1 MNKEKLQLAH
11 QIIDV
16 YCEKNK
22 FDRSYFD
29 KKCQKRPVKIYK
41 NVKVFKHRQV
51 ISLYLNQ
58 VLEVEMQRIGPMIGY
73 KDHTTVSNNVKKFK
87 FLLSEGDV
95 EINNLWNDMALWAD
109 KMIKRNYEKSVN
121 TSDLQPEVCH

>member
-87 FLLSEGDV
+87 FLLQSGDV
-95 EINNLWNDMALWAD
+95 EINNLWNNMASWAD
-109 KMIKRNYEKSVN
+109 KMIKINYEKSVN

>member
-1 MNKEKLQLAH
+1 MNREKLQLAH
-11 QIIDV
+11 QIIDA

-29 KKCQKRPVKIYK
+29 KKLCKRPVKIYK

-51 ISLYLNQ
+51 ISLYLNT
-58 VLEVEMQRIGPMIGY
+58 VLGVEMQRIGPMIGY

-87 FLLSEGDV
+87 YLMAIGDV
-95 EINNLWNDMALWAD
+95 EINNLGKEMASWANE
-109 KMIKRNYEKSVN
+109 MIKQNYETLVN
-121 TSDLQPEVCH
+121 AGSL

>member
-1 MNKEKLQLAH
+1 MNREKLQLAH
-11 QIIDV
+11 QIIDE

-41 NVKVFKHRQV
+41 KVKVFKHRQV
-51 ISLYLNQ
+51 ISLYLNT
-58 VLEVEMQRIGPMIGY
+58 VLGVEMQRIGPMIGY

-87 FLLSEGDV
+87 FLLKEGDV
-95 EINNLWNDMALWAD
+95 EINNLWNNMASWANE
-109 KMIKRNYEKSVN
+109 MIKQKYEKSIN
-121 TSDLQPEVCH
+121 TSNLQPEVCD